1 MSRLYGIAVIDASAV
16 SDQSEKLG
24 VGITAVVRIKHAAL
38 YEAAKAMGGAS
49 ALARHLG
56 INDVK
61 MGEWI
66 NRKSSPPKDASSK
79 KMKSWTEER
88 IAVMEAKLHE
98 LTGKTWEE
106 LWPDELRENH
116 EFLNAPKSFEK
127 VYNWKQ
133 AAMLNYAEATRQ
145 RLLESSNPA
154 AIAEQDSE
162 FALQKDAV
170 AKSIHLL
177 TERERKVLSLRF
189 GFGCEPH
196 TLQEAGKAIGVTSER
211 LRQIEANAI
220 KRLRQY
226 ANLSLFESCEKVL
239 EAAQ

>member
-1 MSRLYGIAVIDASAV
+1 MSELYGIAVIDANAV
-16 SDQSEKLG
+16 SEQSDKLG
-24 VGITAVVRIKHAAL
+24 VGITAIVRLKHAAL

-49 ALARHLG
+49 SLARHIGVTDQLL
-56 INDVK
+56 
-61 MGEWI
+61 GEWI
-66 NRKSSPPKDASSK
+66 NLKSCPPKDASSK

-116 EFLNAPKSFEK
+116 DFLNAPKSMEK

-133 AAMLNYAEATRQ
+133 AAMLSYADATRQ
-145 RLLESSNPA
+145 RLIESSNPA
-154 AIAEQDSE
+154 AIAERDSE

-196 TLQEAGKAIGVTSER
+196 TLQEAGKAVGVTAER
-211 LRQIEANAI
+211 LRQIEANALR
-220 KRLRQY
+220 RLRQY
-226 ANLSLFESCEKVL
+226 ANLSLIGGTEKTT
-239 EAAQ
+239 EADQ